1 MHRQERPREDCE
13 PKLIKRD
20 GSDVTDWSWCSPAN
34 TSCWDKFHEFYQPNG
49 LFNSYWFIDKATKK
63 CKFAQCAFTSSLNQK
78 KYKALGVTVNYKN
91 GHSVGMGSI
100 NRDLLMKGTVHQGTN
115 EKDYSDEG
123 KKDYSDESKKDYSD
137 ESN

>member
-1 MHRQERPREDCE
+1 VCFYVKFE
-13 PKLIKRD
+13 P
-20 GSDVTDWSWCSPAN
+20 
-34 TSCWDKFHEFYQPNG
+34 
-49 LFNSYWFIDKATKK
+49 
-63 CKFAQCAFTSSLNQK
+63 K

-91 GHSVGMGSI
+91 ECSIGMGSI
-100 NRDLLMKGTVHQGTN
+100 NRDLHMKGTVRQGTN